1 MNKGRASVRAL
12 TSDFPGA
19 LLLKTLEAVPDL
31 LLWQELDSREIVT
44 LLSCF
49 PDAPIA
55 KTFRAYQ
62 VSTVFAASGSTLFL
76 HGAPTSSGA
85 SAGLHNGS
93 ATRKCKC
100 LWALL
105 ELLLRM
111 RARTPGGRSLL
122 GLFLE
127 IAHLT
132 HSHSSES
139 EKLVIAW
146 HRPASRDTFTARR
159 CDRDTA
165 PFLCLSSNPTG
176 RASASVV
183 PVEDRGDD

>member
-49 PDAPIA
+49 PDVPIA
-55 KTFRAYQ
+55 KTSRAYQ

-85 SAGLHNGS
+85 SAGLHKGS
-93 ATRKCKC
+93 AIRK
-100 LWALL
+100 
-105 ELLLRM
+105 
-111 RARTPGGRSLL
+111 
-122 GLFLE
+122 
-127 IAHLT
+127 
-132 HSHSSES
+132 
-139 EKLVIAW
+139 
-146 HRPASRDTFTARR
+146 
-159 CDRDTA
+159 
-165 PFLCLSSNPTG
+165 
-176 RASASVV
+176 
-183 PVEDRGDD
+183 

>member
-1 MNKGRASVRAL
+1 MRAL

-93 ATRKCKC
+93 ATRKHKC

-105 ELLLRM
+105 ELLHRM
-111 RARTPGGRSLL
+111 RARTPGGRTLL
-122 GLFLE
+122 GAFLGNRSQHPTVTPRVGE
-127 IAHLT
+127 GSVRLA
-132 HSHSSES
+132 SSA
-139 EKLVIAW
+139 L
-146 HRPASRDTFTARR
+146 ARHIHCPKER
-159 CDRDTA
+159 
-165 PFLCLSSNPTG
+165 
-176 RASASVV
+176 
-183 PVEDRGDD
+183 

>member
-93 ATRKCKC
+93 ATRKYKC

-105 ELLLRM
+105 ELLHRM
-111 RARTPGGRSLL
+111 RARTPGGRTLL

-127 IAHLT
+127 IAHRT

-139 EKLVIAW
+139 EKIVIAW

-159 CDRDTA
+159 SDRDTA
-165 PFLCLSSNPTG
+165 PFFVPLKQSDGKGIRISSSRG
-176 RASASVV
+176 R
-183 PVEDRGDD
+183 PWR

>member
-1 MNKGRASVRAL
+1 MRAL

-62 VSTVFAASGSTLFL
+62 VSKVFAASGSTLFL
-76 HGAPTSSGA
+76 HGVPTSSGA
-85 SAGLHNGS
+85 STGLHSGS
-93 ATRKCKC
+93 ATRKHKC
-100 LWALL
+100 LITAL
-105 ELLLRM
+105 ELFYRM
-111 RARTPGGRSLL
+111 RARTPGGRTLL
-122 GLFLE
+122 GLFFE
-127 IAHLT
+127 IAHSTPQQSRLIGEG
-132 HSHSSES
+132 SDRLASSRRATLSVPEGAI
-139 EKLVIAW
+139 VI
-146 HRPASRDTFTARR
+146 PLL
-159 CDRDTA
+159 
-165 PFLCLSSNPTG
+165 FLWLSSNPTG

>member
-1 MNKGRASVRAL
+1 MKQCL
-12 TSDFPGA
+12 TYCSGKSQTVERLSPC
-19 LLLKTLEAVPDL
+19 
-31 LLWQELDSREIVT
+31 SR
-44 LLSCF
+44 F

-93 ATRKCKC
+93 AIRKYKC

-105 ELLLRM
+105 ELLHRM
-111 RARTPGGRSLL
+111 RARTPGGRTLL

-127 IAHLT
+127 IAHRT

-139 EKLVIAW
+139 EKVVIAW

-159 CDRDTA
+159 SDRDTA
-165 PFLCLSSNPTG
+165 SFFVPLKQSDGEGIRISSSRG
-176 RASASVV
+176 R
-183 PVEDRGDD
+183 PWR